1 MESKISPVVQNSS
14 FFLDTS
20 KTTNLGKQ
28 KDFSSTLKSHGQNNK
43 DKNDFQSKS
52 EDSVKGKG
60 HKTEAHEKDIKNKD
74 QEKDFK
80 NHIKSNE
87 EKDTTENYAD
97 KYNMFFNVFN
107 SMDELESKENLILE
121 ENPIEVVNLE
131 SLSKVDAGSVKEFS
145 FKDEEILETLANLSE
160 SESKVK
166 EILVDE
172 EPLEKDIVKGL
183 NIDKEKLSIKVNQ
196 EGETKKDIDIVSI
209 KPFKENENLISK
221 DNEEEV
227 VEYEKNQLQG
237 PEKSSKE
244 ETSEDLSKENK
255 SETFKLEEVNKGSE
269 EKVEEKSNLENKSSF
284 TLEKQEVKI
293 AGMDNLEVK
302 DQEPVDKK
310 QFMEHII
317 EKVKYDLSSNKNQI
331 RMTLKPESLGE
342 MIMEV
347 EVVKNSLVA
356 KIMVDNQRSKELIEN
371 NLFQLKEGVKDTGLE
386 IKTFEV
392 FVGNNSDFDK
402 HNFNGFNFNRR
413 NEKPKVKVKVKENEI
428 GFYEDSIQSSRINP
442 LDIYSESSLNLLA

>member
-20 KTTNLGKQ
+20 KKTNLGKQ

-80 NHIKSNE
+80 SNIKSNE